1 MSDWKNIFKGKT
13 PVLYL
18 RVSSQ
23 AQKQRGSGVV
33 SQRKLIDDWLKANKI
48 TKKPVVFKD
57 VGSGGNESA
66 KRKEWSNMID
76 FLKEQ
81 KDPSKFFV
89 VMRDYTRWSRHIFF
103 GPEAAAYL
111 YRNGVEIV
119 SVNRDSSTG
128 HELKGKV
135 RLDPEGAFFFGLF
148 TTLGHQQRTMGMQNV
163 KGGTDTARQQ
173 LGVIGGQPLDIEGEF
188 DILLQYE
195 KDLRDEVVGYAAVGR
210 DRMEWRSPRKRNPNT
225 GKMGGNNPRGRSW
238 MINSMDRFDRIRK
251 LGENPQEWIDIVSQ
265 VKDVRDKFG
274 IKSKEFLAVQR
285 MTSGFTKKPSEF
297 YEFKPTKEMIQNWID
312 NAEDFQQSKG
322 R

>member
-1 MSDWKNIFKGKT
+1 MATFDFKQIFKGKT
-13 PVLYL
+13 PVIYL

-23 AQKQRGSGVV
+23 AQAARGSGVV
-33 SQRKLIDDWLKANKI
+33 SQRAIIDDWLKANKI
-48 TKKPVVFKD
+48 TKKPQVFKD
-57 VGSGGNESA
+57 VGSGGNESS
-66 KRKEWSNMID
+66 KRKGWKGVID
-76 FLKEQ
+76 FLMEQ
-81 KDPSKFFV
+81 KEPSKYFV
-89 VMRDYTRWSRHIFF
+89 VMRDFTRWSRHVVY
-103 GPEAAAYL
+103 GPEAFAWL
-111 YRNGVEIV
+111 YRNGVELV
-119 SVNRDSSTG
+119 SVGDNIATG
-128 HELKGKV
+128 SEV
-135 RLDPEGAFFFGLF
+135 RPDPDGEFIFGLW
-148 TTLGHQQRTMGMQNV
+148 TALGSRERTGGKIRV
-163 KGGTDTARQQ
+163 KAGTDVARDV